1 MKQTTIIITYF
12 TLLTAASLWVTYTLV
27 TENNQ
32 LKQEVSMY
40 SAKWRSARLQ
50 EEVIRLLN
58 QDTAMARYEA
68 NRIMYNK
75 KALENGYGWLFPQPY
90 DRREFSREAR
100 VAAQA
105 YKDSIIGLKYK

>member
-1 MKQTTIIITYF
+1 MKQTTIIITFF
-12 TLLTAASLWVTYTLV
+12 TLLTVTSLWFNYTLL
-27 TENNQ
+27 TENKQ

-40 SAKWRSARLQ
+40 SAKWRSTRLQ

-58 QDTAMARYEA
+58 QDTAIARYEA
-68 NRIMYNK
+68 NRIIYNK
-75 KALENGYGWLFPQPY
+75 KAMENGYVWLFAQPY
-90 DRREFSREAR
+90 DRRGFSREAR